1 MIDKEL
7 TMSWIKDGSIVR
19 ANYLDREI
27 TGLVMDSR
35 VKYGGTVQYKIV
47 LDTPLSLPWRSEP
60 VKQVLIDGD
69 EIVSYSKRYN

>member
-1 MIDKEL
+1 
-7 TMSWIKDGSIVR
+7 MSWIKDGSVVR
-19 ANYLDREI
+19 ANYLDREV

-35 VKYGGTVQYKIV
+35 VKYGGAVQYKVV

-69 EIVSYSKRYN
+69 EIVSYSKRYI

>member
-1 MIDKEL
+1 
-7 TMSWIKDGSIVR
+7 MSWIKDGSIVR

>member
-1 MIDKEL
+1 
-7 TMSWIKDGSIVR
+7 MSWIKDGSIVR
-19 ANYLDREI
+19 ANYLDCEI